1 MNKPSGKKLPFS
13 SKFLYKKFQYKIA
26 FFPVNL
32 HLKNPVKYYF
42 FSGIIFFINS
52 SRIGQNRVL
61 DSFQI
66 IIIMEKQ

>member
-42 FSGIIFFINS
+42 ISGIINK
-52 SRIGQNRVL
+52 
-61 DSFQI
+61 QI
-66 IIIMEKQ
+66 QAELVKTQYKILFNL